1 MDHCTLVDEI
11 RLACPVK
18 VLSELTSRWNST
30 HRVTQLLGPDCSL
43 LSGQHCMPSPTT
55 ITTTQAVSSEST
67 CILVICARMSDL
79 LWVATV
85 VMQHAIYR
93 ALICPLTGQQVLT
106 RCGAIARSIALK
118 WFLHQSLSTQ
128 HMPVMRSRPQPYFAE
143 LTCHHYFHSILPLQ
157 IATTAGTMARAMV
170 AHTHTLY
177 LTCLVWTGAR
187 LTLVSLLLFT
197 RS

>member
-1 MDHCTLVDEI
+1 MHF
-11 RLACPVK
+11 
-18 VLSELTSRWNST
+18 
-30 HRVTQLLGPDCSL
+30 
-43 LSGQHCMPSPTT
+43 
-55 ITTTQAVSSEST
+55 
-67 CILVICARMSDL
+67 SDL
-79 LWVATV
+79 CTHVGPPLGCYGI

-143 LTCHHYFHSILPLQ
+143 LSCHHYFHSILPLQ
-157 IATTAGTMARAMV
+157 IATTAVTMARAMV

-187 LTLVSLLLFT
+187 LTLVSLPHST